1 MVEWKTIEELGSF
14 FGGLTGKTKNDFVD
28 GNANFITYMNVF
40 SNPSLNT
47 SEVGT
52 VKINEGEKQ
61 NKIQKGDILFTGSS
75 ETPEETGMSCVVTD
89 DLKEDFYMNSFCFGL
104 RLYSPEQVN
113 LHYLKHI
120 LRSEPVRKSIAKT
133 ASGVTRYNISKARFG
148 KIKIPI
154 PSLSE
159 QQRIVSILDT
169 FTSSISNLKQQ
180 IEERRKQYEYERDL
194 LLDLEGKEGVEMK
207 KLGEVGVFIRGNGIQ
222 KADFVEEGYS
232 CIHYGQ
238 IHARYGF
245 SAKEAISKIE
255 ESLYKKCKKAKTG
268 DVILATTSEDAEGVA
283 KPFVWL
289 GEEDVAVS
297 GDAFI
302 YHHNQIGKFM
312 GYQFLTRKFMQFKV
326 KYATGAKVVRIS
338 GDNMAKFEIP
348 LPPLSTQSRIVSIL
362 DTFEQSISNLEE
374 QLAMR
379 EKQYE
384 YYRNQLLT
392 FEGEEERGKT

>member
-1 MVEWKTIEELGSF
+1 MVEWKKLGEVCVSLRKEIIKQ
-14 FGGLTGKTKNDFVD
+14 GDLKDDGKYPVVNSGITLYGYYDDYNNEA
-28 GNANFITYMNVF
+28 NAFTVASRGEYAGFITYMNDNF
-40 SNPSLNT
+40 WAGGLCYPYRS
-47 SEVGT
+47 
-52 VKINEGEKQ
+52 KNESICLTK
-61 NKIQKGDILFTGSS
+61 
-75 ETPEETGMSCVVTD
+75 
-89 DLKEDFYMNSFCFGL
+89 YM
-104 RLYSPEQVN
+104 YS
-113 LHYLKHI
+113 YLKNKERYIMDTLVMRGGIPALNKADVDKI
-120 LRSEPVRKSIAKT
+120 L
-133 ASGVTRYNISKARFG
+133 
-148 KIKIPI
+148 IPI

>member
-1 MVEWKTIEELGSF
+1 MVEWKKLGEIAKVQ
-14 FGGLTGKTKNDFVD
+14 KTKNKKHVTENAYSITQAGLIPTKNFFKEKTHVTSSDTSGYYIVERDWFVYSPSRID
-28 GNANFITYMNVF
+28 VGSISYLKDEGPVIVSPIDVVF
-40 SNPSLNT
+40 SIDKTICLPSYLLNYFFT
-47 SEVGT
+47 Y
-52 VKINEGEKQ
+52 EGKKALLKNRE
-61 NKIQKGDILFTGSS
+61 GV
-75 ETPEETGMSCVVTD
+75 EGM
-89 DLKEDFYMNSFCFGL
+89 G
-104 RLYSPEQVN
+104 RRN
-113 LHYLKHI
+113 LPFDAI
-120 LRSEPVRKSIAKT
+120 KT
-133 ASGVTRYNISKARFG
+133 MP
-148 KIKIPI
+148 IPI

-159 QQRIVSILDT
+159 QSRIVSILDT
-169 FTSSISNLKQQ
+169 FTASIENLKAQ
-180 IEERRKQYEYERDL
+180 IVERRKQYEYQRDQ

-207 KLGEVGVFIRGNGIQ
+207 KLGEVGELIRGNGIQ
-222 KADFVEEGYS
+222 KNDFVEEGYG

-245 SAKEAISKIE
+245 SAKETISKIE

-289 GEEDVAVS
+289 GEYEVAVS

-338 GDNMAKFEIP
+338 GENMAKFEIA
-348 LPPLSTQSRIVSIL
+348 LPSLSEQSRIVSIL
-362 DTFEQSISNLEE
+362 DTFEQSIANLEA
-374 QLAMR
+374 QLELR
-379 EKQYE
+379 QKQYE

-392 FEGEEERGKT
+392 FE

>member
-1 MVEWKTIEELGSF
+1 MVEWKKLGDLGSF
-14 FGGLTGKTKNDFVD
+14 ENIGVDKKIVDGEKLVTLLNYVDVYHNKNIDSSIPQMQVSAPEKKIQACTVEQGDIFVTPTSETIDDIGHSSIITETIPHAVYSYHIMRYRLFEKNMLLSYYINYTFDTYNIKQQILKKAQGLTR
-28 GNANFITYMNVF
+28 
-40 SNPSLNT
+40 
-47 SEVGT
+47 
-52 VKINEGEKQ
+52 
-61 NKIQKGDILFTGSS
+61 
-75 ETPEETGMSCVVTD
+75 
-89 DLKEDFYMNSFCFGL
+89 FGL
-104 RLYSPEQVN
+104 S
-113 LHYLKHI
+113 KDKFASI
-120 LRSEPVRKSIAKT
+120 L
-133 ASGVTRYNISKARFG
+133 
-148 KIKIPI
+148 IPI